1 MANGLW
7 KPRFEAI
14 DRCAKMGTRPG
25 GRSVKMWQRCKVN
38 VLANGNIYRPAKSIS
53 LRKDMRISAYGYSV
67 YIVEEEE
74 NGGAWEIGI
83 EIDAL

>member
-1 MANGLW
+1 
-7 KPRFEAI
+7 
-14 DRCAKMGTRPG
+14 
-25 GRSVKMWQRCKVN
+25 
-38 VLANGNIYRPAKSIS
+38 
-53 LRKDMRISAYGYSV
+53 MRISAYGYSV